1 MGDVA
6 GMFRVLI
13 ADLTAGAIS
22 NLGAGSDIPTV
33 SRFSWCAPCSSPF
46 GSSFCRREADNER
59 NRQDAHAHPADEWR
73 DVAIP
78 RERCPAPRREHGAAR
93 WPHRGEAGQ
102 AGRSV
107 HVVVDRFDAPHP

>member
-46 GSSFCRREADNER
+46 GSSFLPPRS
-59 NRQDAHAHPADEWR
+59 RQ
-73 DVAIP
+73 
-78 RERCPAPRREHGAAR
+78 
-93 WPHRGEAGQ
+93 
-102 AGRSV
+102 
-107 HVVVDRFDAPHP
+107 